1 MTHVQTA
8 STGRTGARPITEWS
22 RRIARDLEARAAS
35 ATDVERKRLFEVLP
49 AAKGAIGIGTAALE
63 TLLHL
68 ISYTRPDDWKGSR
81 SPCVWPSN
89 ATLAERAD
97 VTVGAIKERLRQL
110 RRLGLIGA
118 RDSAHGRRTGRRNDA
133 GEATSAFGID
143 LTPLRIR
150 FAELSAMAESHTAQQ
165 RLFKEGALEIGRVR
179 RMVGQALAQAADLRL
194 TGNHWLALQD
204 KLAAITSAAGAAR
217 AVKSSDAY
225 CEALSALSGLERL
238 VGETVDA
245 FLFCENEDGL
255 GSKNRPDIH
264 IQTNPSSNLVHARR
278 DCSSGPGAPEPNQR
292 EIRPTPSASQFK
304 TRPDELIAMFPVTAM
319 YVSAPRPKWSDLH
332 RVAGTLRHA
341 LGVRTGTWVDA
352 LDCLGPDA
360 ATVALMVTAERESR
374 NEIRLTAG
382 AYFAGMV
389 SKARKGELDLAKSLW
404 AFRPETVTRQ

>member
-1 MTHVQTA
+1 MSHVQMA

-22 RRIARDLEARAAS
+22 RKIARDLEARAAS
-35 ATDVERKRLFEVLP
+35 ATDVERKKLFEVLT

-68 ISYTRPDDWKGSR
+68 ISYTRPDDWKGAR
-81 SPCVWPSN
+81 IPCVWPSN

-118 RDSAHGRRTGRRNDA
+118 RDSGHGRRTGRRNDA

-150 FAELSAMAESHTAQQ
+150 FSELVAMAEAHTAQQ

-194 TGNHWLALQD
+194 TGEHWLALQD
-204 KLAAITSAAGAAR
+204 RLIGITSAAGTAR
-217 AVKSSDAY
+217 SVRDSDAY
-225 CEALSALSGLERL
+225 KAALKALGGLEQL
-238 VGETVDA
+238 VGDTVDA
-245 FLFCENEDGL
+245 FMFPEENDGS
-255 GSKNRPDIH
+255 GSKNWPDVQL
-264 IQTNPSSNLVHARR
+264 QTNPYLQSVHAHR
-278 DCSSGPGAPEPNQR
+278 DCSSTTETVGLDQRDIEPS
-292 EIRPTPSASQFK
+292 PSTSQFK
-304 TRPDELIAMFPVTAM
+304 TRPDELIGMFPVTAM
-319 YVSAPRPKWSDLH
+319 YVTAPRPKWSDLH
-332 RVAGTLRHA
+332 RAAGTLRHA

-360 ATVALMVTAERESR
+360 ATIALMVTAERESR

-404 AFRPETVTRQ
+404 GFRTETVTRQ

>member
-1 MTHVQTA
+1 MSHAQTA

-35 ATDVERKRLFEVLP
+35 AMDVERKRLFEVLP

-68 ISYTRPDDWKGSR
+68 IGYTRPDDWKGSR

-118 RDSAHGRRTGRRNDA
+118 RDSGHGRRTGRRNGD

-143 LTPLRIR
+143 LSPLRIR
-150 FAELSAMAESHTAQQ
+150 FDELSAMAASHTAQQ

-194 TGNHWLALQD
+194 TGDHWLVLQD
-204 KLAAITSAAGAAR
+204 RLATITSAAANARILRCSSAFQAALYDL
-217 AVKSSDAY
+217 V
-225 CEALSALSGLERL
+225 GLEQL
-238 VGETVDA
+238 IGQTVDTHM
-245 FLFCENEDGL
+245 FPEKVDGS

-264 IQTNPSSNLVHARR
+264 IQTNPSINLVHAQR
-278 DCSSGPGAPEPNQR
+278 DCSSMPEGS
-292 EIRPTPSASQFK
+292 RPDRRSVVPSPSARQFK
-304 TRPDELIAMFPVTAM
+304 TKPDELMDMFPVTAM
-319 YVSAPRPKWSDLH
+319 YVTEQRPRWSDLH
-332 RVAGTLRHA
+332 RAAGTLRHA
-341 LGVRTGTWVDA
+341 LGIRTGTWVDA

-360 ATVALMVTAERESR
+360 ATIALMVTAERESR

-404 AFRPETVTRQ
+404 GFRTETVTRQ